1 MTIKEALAAKLQ
13 TPISDLALE
22 VILTDRD
29 LDGSATY
36 TAADKEAVELALMDA
51 LYTILTQPDIVEG
64 GYSISHPGFL
74 EKVKERL
81 RQLATTNGAT
91 DVLDLIDPKPTV
103 NSRSVW

>member
-22 VILTDRD
+22 VILTDRG

-36 TAADKEAVELALMDA
+36 TAADKESVDLALMDA

-64 GYSISHPGFL
+64 GYSLSHPGL
-74 EKVKERL
+74 LDKVKERL
-81 RQLATTNGAT
+81 RQLATVNGAT
-91 DVLDLIDPKPTV
+91 DVLNLIDPKPTV
-103 NSRSVW
+103 TSRSVW